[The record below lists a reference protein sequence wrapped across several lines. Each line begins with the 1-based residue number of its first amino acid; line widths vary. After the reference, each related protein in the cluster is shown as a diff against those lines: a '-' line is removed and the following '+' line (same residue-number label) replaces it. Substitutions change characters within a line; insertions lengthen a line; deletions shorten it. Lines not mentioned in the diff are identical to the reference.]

1 MNQAKPLK
9 QKGIETIFPMKGD
22 IPLSSFDLHTR
33 VASELICD
41 EARAWKPRGSDNV
54 GIPKQMV
61 PLEKYDVAA
70 PFLSVPAL
78 DEDGKKI
85 TFSEK
90 ATHWALQSLP
100 FSDENKTWPS
110 STEAVEQIE
119 IQYGD
124 VLPKPNVR
132 WEDTTSDHAMSLLT
146 FQGLGAHRLER
157 IEDDPD
163 AAYRVDLSWMI
174 AFPVRE
180 GFERYGA
187 CAFFD
192 RNRQLVRIYTAH
204 NDKTHYPS
212 DNTWEAAKWCW
223 RCSLFAGVTVAD
235 HLGSVHYLT
244 ANLLVTATR
253 EQLPTE
259 HPFRRLLTPFIYGT
273 VDVNRD
279 AYMLLS
285 REQGLVHRT
294 FAFTYNGVVRCLL
307 KGVESVRLQ
316 TFPETLAAAGT
327 DSLGEQFPYAMDGLA
342 LYEILEKYVRDYF
355 AIYFPENTAVEDPS
369 IRHWWSALIKQ
380 APNLSLK
387 PLQTAEQLIRVT
399 THFMFTVTGLH
410 GQVGDV
416 IAYTRDPA
424 FVGAKIK
431 EGHTI
436 GDVQSTVQLINLT
449 VTTGLVQPAMI
460 GDYRHTLPDKDKDQ
474 ALLVFETYQQ
484 ALKQLARDIDKRN
497 LTREQPFQTFNPRTL
512 NSSVSI

>member
-1 MNQAKPLK
+1 MNQAKTLK
-9 QKGIETIFPMKGD
+9 QKSVDTLFSMKGD
-22 IPLSSFDLHTR
+22 IPLSPSDLHTR
-33 VASELICD
+33 IASELICD
-41 EARAWKPRGSDNV
+41 EARAWKPRGADTV
-54 GIPKQMV
+54 GIPKQMK
-61 PLEKYDVAA
+61 PLEKYNVAA
-70 PFLSVPAL
+70 PFLSVPKL

-85 TFSEK
+85 TFSEQ

-100 FSDENKTWPS
+100 FSDETKTWPS
-110 STEAVEQIE
+110 SIEAIEQIE

-124 VLPKPNVR
+124 VLPKANVQ
-132 WEDTTSDHAMSLLT
+132 WQDTTSDQAMSLLA

-157 IEDDPD
+157 INGDPD
-163 AAYRVDLSWMI
+163 AAYMVDLSWMI

-180 GFERYGA
+180 EFERYGA

-192 RNRQLVRIYTAH
+192 HNRQLVRIYTAY
-204 NDKTHYPS
+204 NDKTHYPG
-212 DNTWEAAKWCW
+212 DQTWKTAKWCW
-223 RCSLFAGVTVAD
+223 RCSLFVGVTVTD
-235 HLGSVHYLT
+235 HLGSVHYL
-244 ANLLVTATR
+244 ASNLLVTATR

-273 VDVNRD
+273 VDINRD

-294 FAFTYNGVVRCLL
+294 FAFTYDGVVRCLL
-307 KGVESVRLQ
+307 KGIESVRLQ
-316 TFPETLAAAGT
+316 TFPEAIAAAGT
-327 DSLGEQFPYAMDGLA
+327 DSLGDAFPYATDGLA
-342 LYEILEKYVRDYF
+342 LYEILEKYVRDYL
-355 AIYFPENTAVEDPS
+355 AIYFPDDSAVEDSS
-369 IRHWWSALIKQ
+369 IRQWWSALTKQ
-380 APNLSLK
+380 APNLGLK

-399 THFMFTVTGLH
+399 THFLFTVTGLH

-424 FVGAKIK
+424 FVGAKIR
-431 EGHTI
+431 EGQTI

-449 VTTGLVQPAMI
+449 VTTGLTQPAMI
-460 GDYRHTLPDKDKDQ
+460 GDYRHTLLDHNKDQ

-497 LTREQPFQTFNPRTL
+497 LTREQPFQTFNPTIL